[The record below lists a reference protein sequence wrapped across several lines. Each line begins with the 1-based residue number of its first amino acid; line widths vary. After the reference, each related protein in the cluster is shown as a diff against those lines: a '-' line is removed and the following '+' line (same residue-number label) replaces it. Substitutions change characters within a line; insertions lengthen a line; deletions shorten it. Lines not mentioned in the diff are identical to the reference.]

1 MLTITNAQ
9 GRRFNVV
16 CVRKGD
22 RHGPGKALV
31 HDRDEPLLEF
41 YDATF
46 EGTRRFDPEGQF
58 IAGYYA
64 SILLNLETE
73 LGLLFHVSR
82 PDWKLDLTSLP
93 PLWVWIK
100 AGCPAEGAGS
110 DTVKRR

>member
-31 HDRDEPLLEF
+31 HDLDKPLLEF

-58 IAGYYA
+58 IMGYYA
-64 SILLNLETE
+64 SILLNLESE
-73 LGLLFHVSR
+73 LGLQFHVSR
-82 PDWKLDLTSLP
+82 PDWKLDLTSLR
-93 PLWVWIK
+93 PLWDWIK
-100 AGCPAEGAGS
+100 AACPDNERGG
-110 DTVKRR
+110 TTK